1 LSRKLEKRS
10 EKGNRHPAPNDK
22 KTSPNPER
30 WGMGLLGIR
39 YI

>member
-10 EKGNRHPAPNDK
+10 EKGNIHPAPNVK
-22 KTSPNPER
+22 KSPNPER

-39 YI
+39 YN